1 MIFQHPGKILLFS
14 CVVTSFACSEF
25 NPPPPPAATKPEKP
39 VEITLVKQYMRQF
52 HWRDG
57 SPFYEWTAKVNINNK
72 SNINI
77 MIEKYSGS
85 EVLYN
90 PVTLYN
96 RYGKTIKLM
105 RWHYIGFN
113 EFDTLA
119 PNTSKIYLL
128 SMPMFEK
135 IMPPDATYV
144 NFGVL
149 FVTNYDD
156 QKLPELRKTSLGDT
170 LERKACYRLDLNYI
184 IDRYGSRIR
193 PIEEN
198 VDSIFKDCKVEEV
211 RGFF

>member
-1 MIFQHPGKILLFS
+1 MIFQHLSTILLFS
-14 CVVTSFACSEF
+14 SIVSLFACSEY
-25 NPPPPPAATKPEKP
+25 NPTPPSAPKPEKP
-39 VEITLVKQYMRQF
+39 VEITLVKQYMLPF
-52 HWRDG
+52 HFSSG
-57 SPFYEWTAKVNINNK
+57 TPFYEWTAEVNINNK

-77 MIEKYSGS
+77 MIDKYSNS
-85 EVLYN
+85 EVLHN
-90 PVTLYN
+90 LVTLYN
-96 RYGKTIKLM
+96 RYGKTVKLM
-105 RWHYIGFN
+105 RWHAIGVN

-119 PNTSKIYLL
+119 PHTSKIYLS

-156 QKLPELRKTSLGDT
+156 QKLPELRKTSIGDT
-170 LERKACYRLDLNYI
+170 LERKACYGLDFNYI

-193 PIEEN
+193 PIEDH